1 MSGATRVRRI
11 LSGMLALA
19 LVAGVM
25 YTAAALL
32 SPLPRLQVAQT
43 LAESVDVEWRDELA
57 LPDAGSTA
65 VLAESGSSATSGS
78 ADARPIAGAAKLVLV
93 STVLAAEPLPAGAA
107 GPAISIDQAAV
118 DRYLE
123 LSAAGARTV
132 AVQFGQTWT
141 RRDLITATL
150 IGSGNNTAELLI
162 ETVFGDLD
170 GYLAA
175 ARTWLDEQG
184 LTSTTVADGTGLDPT
199 SRSTAIELARVG
211 QLALETPVLAELLT
225 ARPDETSAGARVDD
239 EAGFVAELGTIG
251 LVRSYSDAAG
261 VCALFA
267 VTIDDQTVVVSM
279 LGQPGYPAAEIAAAA
294 VVASVREA
302 VRPIEV
308 VAAGESVAEARSLW
322 GQSTE
327 LVATEAVTVNSTEL
341 DGLDVR
347 IDAAHRSTIGQGN
360 DGGSLVVIAL
370 GVEQVVRITSTN
382 AIGEPGVAWRFTDP
396 ATVIRR
402 WTG

>member
-1 MSGATRVRRI
+1 M
-11 LSGMLALA
+11 
-19 LVAGVM
+19 
-25 YTAAALL
+25 
-32 SPLPRLQVAQT
+32 
-43 LAESVDVEWRDELA
+43 
-57 LPDAGSTA
+57 
-65 VLAESGSSATSGS
+65 
-78 ADARPIAGAAKLVLV
+78 
-93 STVLAAEPLPAGAA
+93 
-107 GPAISIDQAAV
+107 
-118 DRYLE
+118 
-123 LSAAGARTV
+123 
-132 AVQFGQTWT
+132 
-141 RRDLITATL
+141 
-150 IGSGNNTAELLI
+150 
-162 ETVFGDLD
+162 
-170 GYLAA
+170 
-175 ARTWLDEQG
+175 
-184 LTSTTVADGTGLDPT
+184 
-199 SRSTAIELARVG
+199 G

-239 EAGFVAELGTIG
+239 EAGFVTELGTIG

-267 VTIDDQTVVVSM
+267 VTIEDQTVVVSM

-302 VRPIEV
+302 VRPVEV

-327 LVATEAVTVNSTEL
+327 LVATEGVTVNSTEL

-360 DGGSLVVIAL
+360 DGGSLVVTAL